1 MVIKILRGF
10 LKVLL
15 WIVGCIFG
23 LLLLI
28 FIALELPPVQKF
40 LGKKATAYM
49 SQKTGTR
56 FEVGRVDISLPVG
69 VALRDVYVEDRQ
81 KDTLLAGNELEVRIN
96 PLGLLDNEIMI
107 TSVSAEGITAHIK
120 RSMPDSSFNFDFIAK
135 AFAADTS
142 AARTPKDTA
151 AAPAWKI
158 GMKAV
163 ALDNVY
169 FTFYDETAGTDAI
182 VRLGSFSS
190 DVDIFDLEKMRFRVN
205 DVELSE
211 SYASVTQNF
220 KTKSKTPKEDSPL
233 QLIIGDALIEGVKL
247 DYHDKVNGQR
257 FIADVGRSEM
267 HEQHIDVMKQYL
279 AVESVKLY
287 DTKAFIEM
295 GTASPEDS
303 LVAEIKEEGT
313 PADKAE
319 WLVQVKKIDLQRNTV
334 RYHKTD
340 AGSVPQGTIDY
351 NDMLLTNVGVRI
363 DNFDMKGEQLK
374 ADIKNV
380 TAHDKSGI
388 ELKKLATK
396 LTYNSKGIELA
407 GLDLRTGNSRVS
419 NYIKVTYPSIEA
431 LSKDPGSIRI
441 NAVFNNT
448 SIAFADL
455 LRLDTA
461 LAKQPS
467 IAKNGNTSVRLDG
480 NIKGQLKDLAI
491 NNLKVNTRY
500 STFVH
505 VNGTIKGLP
514 DMNRTVLA
522 LDIPKLTTSASDIR
536 AFAPDSA
543 LPPSITLPPLINMSG
558 SFNGTLVKFEAKS
571 DLKTSFGNASLSI
584 ATDTIDKKM
593 LYKGNAQVHAFN
605 IGKLL
610 NQEKMLGPVTG
621 NVNYDGAGTKVEEM
635 ELIVTGK
642 FDAIRANGY
651 TYSNLNLYSVIKD
664 TVLRSN
670 VMIRDSNLA
679 LALDGRI
686 QLAKDRPAY
695 DIGIFLEGADLKDL
709 NFTKDNIKV
718 QAVAEADLQGSDINS
733 MNGEIGLRNVLVIK
747 DDKRLA
753 LDSMMYVSID
763 TRDKTKLKVRSSIV
777 SADING
783 DIRLTDIP
791 TALMGHFNNYFDVAK
806 AAPDTVK
813 PNQNFEFDIR
823 IRNASMITEVFM
835 PELQISP
842 GTITGRFDRDKQ
854 QLYIDAD
861 LPRIS
866 YAGNKVDSL
875 KIWVDSNSE
884 SLKYDVSLS
893 QLLGS
898 QYKIK
903 NASLAGNIQDNRM
916 HSRMQIDGR
925 DDIGKEL
932 LIAGGITTV
941 DKVYRLNLDTF
952 ILNDGSWEIA
962 KDNYIAFE
970 KTGPYFHNV
979 RMQSGESLLAINS
992 TAATKFT
999 VDMKAF
1005 DLGALA
1011 GIVAVDKPLVGG
1023 VASGKVD
1030 IDTRTKRPVFKSDLY
1045 VQNFSY
1051 MADTLGAVTLKADN
1065 IKEDRYNLDLSV
1077 KGRGNNILASGYY
1090 KPDAEREGLNLDVN
1104 ASEIN
1109 LETFEAF
1116 AGEQMK
1122 LMSGTAA
1129 ANFKVTGT
1137 VSDPDVEGD
1146 ILFRDVK
1153 VKPAFVNSLY
1163 SINNERVIIDRNGI
1177 YFNTFVLT
1185 DTLGNK
1191 AEVDG
1196 AIFTGNFR
1204 DYHFDLDVR
1213 TKNFLALNTSEKD
1226 NEMYYGRVFVDSRVS
1241 ITGSNTKPEVEI
1253 FAKMNE
1259 GSAITFIIPEQVL
1272 TEIDRDGIVQ
1282 FVDFHPDLNSIMA
1295 PENARSDTAVP
1306 LVTDIEL
1313 TANVEIDEES
1323 EFRIVIDPRTG
1334 DSLFVRGSSTFSL
1347 GIDPSGKISLI
1358 GNYDIAEGSYQLSF
1372 GNIVRKRFVIQR
1384 GSRISWSGDPIGAM
1398 VDIKAQHRVRT
1409 SPVDLLTDQV
1419 VGLTDAERDRLSQQL
1434 QFLVTLNMTGRL
1446 LTPKIDFDITLP
1458 PDQRDALNGTVYTR
1472 LLQLNEQESE
1482 LNQQVFA
1489 LIILNR
1495 FLPQNPLEASGNSG
1509 SAAAT
1514 AVRASTSKLLTQQL
1528 NQFTAE
1534 YIRFVDIN
1542 LSLDSYQ
1549 DQVAG
1554 QQQGRTNMQVD
1565 VRKEAFNDRLRV
1577 DMGGNVPIEGKE
1589 DVTVAGDD
1597 KKKSNDVAADV
1608 SVEYKLTPDGR
1619 YRVRGLRR
1627 TGYAGIFEGRV
1638 TETGVG
1644 VIFERDYTRFRDLFK
1659 KPEDEDT
1666 FKEIK

>member
-1 MVIKILRGF
+1 MVIKILKGF
-10 LKVLL
+10 FKVLL

-69 VALRDVYVEDRQ
+69 AALRDVYVEDQ
-81 KDTLLAGNELEVRIN
+81 DKDTLLAGHELEVRIN
-96 PLGLLDNEIMI
+96 PLALLNNEISI
-107 TSVSAEGITAHIK
+107 TSVSAEGITAHIR

-135 AFAADTS
+135 AFAADST
-142 AARTPKDTA
+142 AAKTAKDTA

-158 GMKAV
+158 GMGAV

-169 FTFYDETAGTDAI
+169 FTFHDETAGTDAI
-182 VRLGSFSS
+182 IRVGSFSS
-190 DVDIFDLEKMRFRVN
+190 DMDIFDLEKMRFRVN
-205 DVELSE
+205 DVELSN
-211 SYASVTQNF
+211 SYASITQNF
-220 KTKSKTPKEDSPL
+220 KAKSKSPQEESPL
-233 QLIIGDALIEGVKL
+233 QLIIGDVVIEGVKL
-247 DYHDKVNGQR
+247 DYNDKVTGQR
-257 FIADVGRSEM
+257 FIADVGRSEIS
-267 HEQHIDVMKQYL
+267 EQHIDVMKQYVRL
-279 AVESVKLY
+279 GSVKLY
-287 DTKAFIEM
+287 DTKTVIGM
-295 GTASPEDS
+295 GAASPADS
-303 LVAEIKEEGT
+303 LAAEIKEEGT

-319 WLVQVKKIDLQRNTV
+319 WVVQVKHIDLQRNTV
-334 RYHKTD
+334 RYHKPG
-340 AGSVPQGTIDY
+340 AGKVPQGTIDY
-351 NDMLLTNVGVRI
+351 TDMLLTNVGVRI
-363 DNFDMKGEQLK
+363 DNFDMKGEQLN

-380 TAHDKSGI
+380 TARDKSGLEI
-388 ELKKLATK
+388 KKLATK
-396 LTYNSKGIELA
+396 LSYNSRGVELA
-407 GLDLRTGNSRVS
+407 NLDLRTGSSRIGNYIRVS
-419 NYIKVTYPSIEA
+419 YPSIDA
-431 LSKDPGSIRI
+431 LGKDPGSLKI

-455 LRLDTA
+455 LMLDTA
-461 LAKQPS
+461 LAKQPA
-467 IAKNGNTSVRLDG
+467 IAKNGNTSVRIDG
-480 NIKGQLKDLAI
+480 NIKGQLRNLSI
-491 NNLKVNTRY
+491 NNLKVNARY

-514 DMNRTVLA
+514 NINTTVLA
-522 LDIPKLTTSASDIR
+522 LDIPRLTTSASDIR

-543 LPPSITLPPLINMSG
+543 LPPSINLPPLINMSG
-558 SFNGTLVKFEAKS
+558 SFNGTLVKFDAKS
-571 DLKTSFGNASLSI
+571 DLKTSFGNANVSI

-593 LYKGNAQVHAFN
+593 LYKGSAQVQAFD

-621 NVNYDGAGTKVEEM
+621 IVNYDGAGTKVEEM

-664 TVLRSN
+664 TVLKSN

-686 QLAKDRPAY
+686 QLARDNPAY

-709 NFTKDNIKV
+709 NFTKDNIKI
-718 QAVAEADLQGSDINS
+718 QAVAEANLEGSDINS

-753 LDSMMYVSID
+753 LDSMMYISLD
-763 TRDKTKLKVRSSIV
+763 TRDKTNVKIRSSIV
-777 SADING
+777 SADVKG
-783 DIRLTDIP
+783 DIKLTDIP
-791 TALMGHFNNYFDVAK
+791 TALMAHFNNYFAVAK
-806 AAPDTVK
+806 AAPDTSAGK
-813 PNQNFEFDIR
+813 QNFEFDLKIKD
-823 IRNASMITEVFM
+823 ASMITEVFM
-835 PELQISP
+835 PELRINP
-842 GTITGRFDRDKQ
+842 GTITGRFDKDKQ
-854 QLYIDAD
+854 LLYIDAD

-866 YAGNKVDSL
+866 YAGNRVDSL
-875 KIWVDSNSE
+875 KLWVSSDSE
-884 SLKYDVSLS
+884 SMKYDISLS
-893 QLLGS
+893 QLLGT

-932 LIAGGITTV
+932 LLAGGITAMNN
-941 DKVYRLNLDTF
+941 VYRLNLDTF
-952 ILNDGSWEIA
+952 ILNDESWQIE

-979 RMQSGESLLAINS
+979 KMHSNESLLAINS
-992 TAATKFT
+992 TAASKFT
-999 VDMKAF
+999 VDLKAF

-1011 GIVAVDKPLVGG
+1011 GLVALDKPLVGG

-1030 IDTRTKRPVFKSDLY
+1030 IDTGNKRPVFRSDLQ
-1045 VQNFSY
+1045 VENFSY
-1051 MADTLGAVTLKADN
+1051 MADTMGAVALKADN
-1065 IKEDRYNLDLSV
+1065 IDDDRYNLDLSV
-1077 KGRGNNILASGYY
+1077 KGRGNDILASGYY
-1090 KPDAEREGLNLDVN
+1090 KPDAGTEALNLDVN
-1104 ASEIN
+1104 AKEIN
-1109 LETFEAF
+1109 LATIESF

-1122 LMSGTAA
+1122 MMSGTAA
-1129 ANFKVTGT
+1129 ATFRITGAA
-1137 VSDPDVEGD
+1137 SDPDVDGEL
-1146 ILFRDVK
+1146 LFREVQI
-1153 VKPAFVNSLY
+1153 KPAFVNSMY
-1163 SINNERVIIDRNGI
+1163 SISNERVTIDRNGI
-1177 YFNTFVLT
+1177 YFNSFVLT

-1191 AEVDG
+1191 AEADG

-1204 DYHFDLDVR
+1204 DYHFDLDIR

-1226 NEMYYGRVFVDSRVS
+1226 NKMYYGRVLVDSRVS

-1253 FAKMNE
+1253 FAKMNK

-1272 TEIDRDGIVQ
+1272 TEIDHDGIVQ
-1282 FVDFHPDLNSIMA
+1282 FVDFHPDLNSIMS
-1295 PENARSDTAVP
+1295 PEDARADTAVP

-1358 GNYDIAEGSYQLSF
+1358 GNYEIAEGSYQLSF
-1372 GNIVRKRFVIQR
+1372 GNIVRKRFIIQR
-1384 GSRISWSGDPIGAM
+1384 GSRISWSGDPIAAM
-1398 VDIKAQHRVRT
+1398 VDLKAQHRVRT

-1419 VGLTDAERDRLSQQL
+1419 VGLTDSERDRLRQQL
-1434 QFLVTLNMTGRL
+1434 QFLVTLNMRGRL

-1509 SAAAT
+1509 TAAAT

-1565 VRKEAFNDRLRV
+1565 VRKEAFNDRLRI

-1589 DVTVAGDD
+1589 DVAVAGDD
-1597 KKKSNDVAADV
+1597 NKKSNGFAADI

-1644 VIFERDYTRFRDLFK
+1644 VIFERNYTRFRDLFK
-1659 KPEDEDT
+1659 KPEEEDT